1 MATNLLN
8 ESRRRVLVFNPLK
21 RLVAIF
27 QSCTA
32 AATAFGTSTVNIHDA
47 CTGKNISSCNLYFR
61 HLYEDKIESDMLN
74 DLGSLRL
81 EDYDKLMKLQRKYYP
96 TKEMSRVGMKYKT
109 KKNKQQ

>member
-1 MATNLLN
+1 
-8 ESRRRVLVFNPLK
+8 
-21 RLVAIF
+21 
-27 QSCTA
+27 
-32 AATAFGTSTVNIHDA
+32 
-47 CTGKNISSCNLYFR
+47 
-61 HLYEDKIESDMLN
+61 MLN